1 MNVAQISK
9 WNLHEMPQWNLEKK
23 GLFQVCSPKLAASF
37 NFQAKS
43 NTTYHK
49 YRLVSVFKPTC
60 YSSCKT
66 SQVPLI
72 FGISH
77 LDRGGKN

>member
-1 MNVAQISK
+1 MK
-9 WNLHEMPQWNLEKK
+9 MPQWNLEKRSWFQANDK
-23 GLFQVCSPKLAASF
+23 GLFQVCSLKSAGSF
-37 NFQAKS
+37 NFYAKS

-60 YSSCKT
+60 YSPCKT